1 MNKLWQSLIVA
12 LALAGM
18 LVAALPAQARPLGSV
33 RTDDRG
39 EGGRAVLD
47 VYSKPF
53 YRLKACDRDA
63 DGYGVRAYASFTY
76 GDKDSNLVINT
87 AGAGECT
94 ESDIRIRGRWRKQY
108 PYVWLGV
115 CLRDHNDDQTPGGT
129 EHRTA
134 DRYCDWKRVAW

>member
-1 MNKLWQSLIVA
+1 MNKLWQLLIVA
-12 LALAGM
+12 VALTGM
-18 LVAALPAQARPLGSV
+18 LIAALPAHARPLGAV

-39 EGGRAVLD
+39 EGGLAVLD
-47 VYSKPF
+47 VYSRP
-53 YRLKACDRDA
+53 YYSLSACDRKA

-76 GDKDSNLVINT
+76 EGKDSNLVINT
-87 AGAGECT
+87 DGAGKCT
-94 ESDIRIRGRWRKQY
+94 EDNIRIQDRWRKQY

-134 DRYCDWKRVAW
+134 DRYCDWKKVAW